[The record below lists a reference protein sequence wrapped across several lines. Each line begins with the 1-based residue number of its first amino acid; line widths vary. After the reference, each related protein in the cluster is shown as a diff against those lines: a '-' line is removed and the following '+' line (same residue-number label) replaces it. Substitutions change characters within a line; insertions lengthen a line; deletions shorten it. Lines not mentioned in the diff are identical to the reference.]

1 MIFRSPLPDI
11 EIPDVPLASFVLGSA
26 ARFGD
31 RPALVDGTSGRVTTY
46 AELLSS
52 VRAAA
57 SGLARRGLTKG
68 DVIAIFSPNL
78 PEYITA
84 FYAAASLGAIVTPV
98 NPTYTVE
105 EVAKQLSDAGA
116 KFVVTIPQ
124 LLGTAREASK
134 NARVEE
140 LFVFG
145 EAEGATPFASLLEE
159 DGEVPEVEID
169 PREDIVALPYSSGTT
184 GVCKGVMLT
193 HRNLVANLSQI
204 RASGHDL
211 SNDTLVCVLPLFHI
225 YGLVAIANLALL
237 SGAKVVMLPRFD
249 FAQLLKVMQDYR
261 VTFAHLVPP
270 VILALSKQPVVADY
284 DLSSLRTIFS
294 GAAPLGAE
302 LSGACEAR
310 LGCEVIQGYGMTEAS
325 PATHITAPGRGR
337 AGSVGPCV
345 PNMEC
350 KLVSVETGE
359 EAAGP
364 RERGEIYVR
373 GPQVMKGYLNR
384 PDATAQTVDADG
396 WLHTG
401 DVGYVDEDGY
411 FFIVDRAKELIK
423 YKAFQVAPAELE
435 ALLLTHPSVADA
447 AVVPSPDEEAGEVP
461 KAFVVVREGRGLTE
475 TEVLSFVASHVAP
488 HKKVRRVEFVSQIP
502 KSPSGKILRRL
513 LVEREREREVE
524 KQGKKERDN
533 SEEPRRGA
541 GD

>member
-1 MIFRSPLPDI
+1 MIFRSPLPDV
-11 EIPDVPLASFVLGSA
+11 EIPDMPLTPFVLGNA
-26 ARFGD
+26 ARFAD
-31 RPALVDGTSGRVTTY
+31 RPALVDGVSGRVTTY
-46 AELLSS
+46 AQLERD
-52 VRAAA
+52 VRRAAA
-57 SGLARRGLTKG
+57 ALARRGLRKG
-68 DVIAIFSPNL
+68 DVVAIFSPNL
-78 PEYITA
+78 PEYIVA
-84 FYAAASLGAIVTPV
+84 FYAAATLGAIITPI
-98 NPTYTVE
+98 NPVYTVE
-105 EVAKQLSDAGA
+105 EVARQLADAGA

-124 LLGTAREASK
+124 LLGTAREAAK
-134 NARVEE
+134 NTRVEE

-159 DGEVPEVEID
+159 DGEVPEVSID

-211 SNDTLVCVLPLFHI
+211 SNDTLICVLPLFHI

-237 SGAKVVMLPRFD
+237 SGAKLVMLPRFD

-270 VILALSKQPVVADY
+270 IILALTKQPCVADY

-294 GAAPLGAE
+294 GAAPLGPE
-302 LSGACEAR
+302 LSRDCEAR
-310 LGCEVIQGYGMTEAS
+310 LGCEVIQGYGMTESS

-359 EAAGP
+359 EVAGTG
-364 RERGEIYVR
+364 ERGEVCVR
-373 GPQVMKGYLNR
+373 GPQVMKGYLNC
-384 PDATAQTVDADG
+384 PEATAQTVDAEG

-401 DVGYVDEDGY
+401 DVAYADEEGY
-411 FFIVDRAKELIK
+411 FVDRAKELIK

-461 KAFVVVREGRGLTE
+461 KAFVVVREGHGLSE
-475 TEVLSFVASHVAP
+475 AEVLSFVAAHVAP
-488 HKKVRRVEFVSQIP
+488 YKKVRRVEFVSQIP

-513 LVEREREREVE
+513 LVARERERERQ
-524 KQGKKERDN
+524 K
-533 SEEPRRGA
+533 A
-541 GD
+541 